1 MTVRF
6 VKILLLALVGVTLAA
21 IATVWLAFGR
31 GQPYPDLSG
40 SPRLP
45 EGTIEVAVTSDRPI
59 GNATV
64 SAEGRIFFTVHPE
77 SGPKAPYLYEWA
89 DGKSVPYPAEG
100 QETLFQT
107 PLGVSID
114 SRSRL
119 WVIDPGRHG
128 TGQPSLT
135 AFDLATDT
143 VVQRHLFSSE
153 VAPLGSFLQAMAISP
168 DGRFVYIADAGF
180 WAKRPAIVV
189 YDSQTDTAWRRLS
202 RHASLYAQNYLIRN
216 QIRDMSYLGGILQ
229 MKTGIDGIA
238 ASRDGAWV
246 TYAAMNHDTLFKLP
260 AALLQ
265 DPTATEA
272 ALEAAILPVGP
283 KPLNDGIA
291 MDDAGNVFIT
301 DIEHQA
307 VLQLDPAGTLTT
319 VVKDSR
325 IRWADAL
332 AFGPDGWLYLS
343 DSAIPELVL
352 QSADHHASVA
362 PFHVW
367 RFKPG
372 TLGAAGQ

>member
-1 MTVRF
+1 MIMRF
-6 VKILLLALVGVTLAA
+6 VKYALGLVVVLALAA
-21 IATVWLAFGR
+21 VAAVWLAFGR

-40 SPRLP
+40 TPRLA
-45 EGTIEVAVTSDRPI
+45 EGTIEAVVTSDRPI

-64 SAEGRIFFTVHPE
+64 SADGRIFYTIHPE
-77 SGPKAPYLYEWA
+77 SGPAAPFLYEWV
-89 DGKSVPYPAEG
+89 GGRPVPYPATG
-100 QETLFQT
+100 QEDLFQT
-107 PLGVSID
+107 PLGVTID
-114 SRSRL
+114 SKNRL

-135 AFDLATDT
+135 AIDLATNA
-143 VVQRHLFSSE
+143 VVQRHEFSSDI
-153 VAPLGSFLQAMAISP
+153 APMGSFLQAMAISP
-168 DGRFVYIADAGF
+168 DGRYVYIADAGF

-202 RHASLYAQNYLIRN
+202 RHASLYPQNYLVRN
-216 QIRDMSYLGGILQ
+216 QIKDMSFFGGILQ

-238 ASRDGAWV
+238 ASRDGEWV
-246 TYAAMNHDTLFKLP
+246 TYAAMNHDTLFRVP
-260 AALLQ
+260 AAVLQ
-265 DPTATEA
+265 DLA
-272 ALEAAILPVGP
+272 ALEETVEAAIEPVGQ

-291 MDDAGNVFIT
+291 MDDQGNVFIT

-307 VLQLDPAGTLTT
+307 VLELAPDGTLST

-352 QSADHHASVA
+352 QSADDHASVA
-362 PFHVW
+362 PYYVW

-372 TLGAAGQ
+372 TSGAAGQ